1 MLYNIKVTNQLGVNM
16 TKEQIK
22 AELATVKAEIKRL
35 TLIGLRDGSK
45 ARILEQWERHWRSE
59 LAK

>member
-1 MLYNIKVTNQLGVNM
+1 IKEVNM

-22 AELATVKAEIKRL
+22 TELATVKAEIKRL

>member
-1 MLYNIKVTNQLGVNM
+1 M

-22 AELATVKAEIKRL
+22 AELATVSAEIKRL
-35 TLIGLRDGSK
+35 TRMGLRDSRK
-45 ARILEQWERHWRSE
+45 ARILEQWECHWRSE

>member
-1 MLYNIKVTNQLGVNM
+1 M

-22 AELATVKAEIKRL
+22 TELATVKAEIKRL
-35 TLIGLRDGSK
+35 TLIGLRDSSK

>member
-1 MLYNIKVTNQLGVNM
+1 MLYNIKVPIKELNM

-22 AELATVKAEIKRL
+22 TELATVKAEIKRL
-35 TLIGLRDGSK
+35 ALIGLRDGSK

>member
-1 MLYNIKVTNQLGVNM
+1 M

-59 LAK
+59 LAKLM